1 MKNFKE
7 LTLLLV
13 EDEDSIRESMQE
25 VFGGVFQKVISASNG
40 DEGLKKFKK
49 FSPDIV
55 IADIMMPIM
64 DGIKAT
70 EEIRKLTNI
79 PIILLT
85 AKSEDN
91 DKVVGLDCGA
101 DDYITKPFN
110 PSEVLARINSQ
121 LRRYHQLGGVS
132 ADTNELV
139 IGGIVLD
146 DSTKKVT
153 VDDNEVAL
161 TPMEFGILK
170 MLMKQPGKVF
180 TSAEI
185 YKNVWNDEPI
195 GSESVIAVHIRH
207 LREKIEIDPSEPR
220 YIKVVWGQGYK
231 MEDSH
236 ERVQ

>member
-180 TSAEI
+180 TSSEI

>member
-1 MKNFKE
+1 MKTTHTILIVDDDIDILEALKIYLSKDE
-7 LTLLLV
+7 YRLLTA
-13 EDEDSIRESMQE
+13 Q
-25 VFGGVFQKVISASNG
+25 NG
-40 DEGLKKFKK
+40 KDAV
-49 FSPDIV
+49 DIV
-55 IADIMMPIM
+55 KAETVDLVLMDIMMPIM

-70 EEIRKLTNI
+70 EEIRKITNI

-185 YKNVWNDEPI
+185 YKKVWNNEPI

>member
-1 MKNFKE
+1 MKTTHTILIVDDDIDILEALKIYLSKDE
-7 LTLLLV
+7 YRLLTAL
-13 EDEDSIRESMQE
+13 
-25 VFGGVFQKVISASNG
+25 NG
-40 DEGLKKFKK
+40 KDAV
-49 FSPDIV
+49 DIV
-55 IADIMMPIM
+55 KAEAVDLVLMDIMMPIM

-110 PSEVLARINSQ
+110 PSEVLARINSH

-132 ADTNELV
+132 AHTNELV
-139 IGGIVLD
+139 I
-146 DSTKKVT
+146 
-153 VDDNEVAL
+153 DNEVAL

-180 TSAEI
+180 TSSEI

>member
-1 MKNFKE
+1 MKTTHTILIVDDDIDILEALKIYLSKDE
-7 LTLLLV
+7 YRLLTA
-13 EDEDSIRESMQE
+13 R
-25 VFGGVFQKVISASNG
+25 NG
-40 DEGLKKFKK
+40 QDAV
-49 FSPDIV
+49 DIV
-55 IADIMMPIM
+55 RAEPVDLVLMDIMMPIM

-70 EEIRKLTNI
+70 NKIRKLTNI

-85 AKSEDN
+85 AKSEDQ
-91 DKVVGLDCGA
+91 DKINGLDIGA

-110 PSEVLARINSQ
+110 PSEVLARVNSQ
-121 LRRYHQLGGVS
+121 LRRYHQLGGVGTGV
-132 ADTNELV
+132 DKLV

-146 DSTKKVT
+146 DATKKVS
-153 VDDNEVAL
+153 VDGNEVSL

-170 MLMKQPGKVF
+170 MLMKQPGRVF
-180 TSAEI
+180 TSSDI

-236 ERVQ
+236 ERAQ

>member
-1 MKNFKE
+1 MKTTHTILIVDDDIDILEALKIYLSKDE
-7 LTLLLV
+7 YRLLTA
-13 EDEDSIRESMQE
+13 Q
-25 VFGGVFQKVISASNG
+25 NG
-40 DEGLKKFKK
+40 KDAV
-49 FSPDIV
+49 DIV
-55 IADIMMPIM
+55 KAETVDFMMPIM

-79 PIILLT
+79 PVILLT

-91 DKVVGLDCGA
+91 DKVEGLNGGA

-110 PSEVLARINSQ
+110 PSEVLARVNSQ

-132 ADTNELV
+132 ADSNELV
-139 IGGIVLD
+139 IGEIVLD

-153 VDDNEVAL
+153 VADNEVAL

-236 ERVQ
+236 ERAQ

>member
-1 MKNFKE
+1 MKTTHTILIVDDDIDILEALKIYLSKDE
-7 LTLLLV
+7 YRLLTAL
-13 EDEDSIRESMQE
+13 
-25 VFGGVFQKVISASNG
+25 NG
-40 DEGLKKFKK
+40 KDAV
-49 FSPDIV
+49 DIV
-55 IADIMMPIM
+55 KSEAVDLVLMDIM

-185 YKNVWNDEPI
+185 YKKVWNDEPI